1 MCKENIESFEELLN
15 EFLPIE
21 LGTKEKVCGVIAQ
34 KDRNYSY
41 LEVEGRP
48 TVVRVKNEE
57 LENFNIG
64 DTVDI
69 QVIGETDD
77 GEFLIG
83 SRRKIVA
90 EENWKKIQDSFENA
104 TILSGKISKAI
115 KGGYIVDFLSH
126 QGFLP
131 NSLSEI
137 PLKNAEKYVGKNIN
151 FLIKDIQNDKDK
163 KNKKITLSVKDIT
176 LNIENEEF
184 SKLNLKDIV
193 TGTIKE
199 ILDFGMTIEFGAL
212 KGFIHISEVSW
223 KKVDKIGELYKVGDI
238 VKAEIIEL
246 DSDKKNIKLSIKS
259 LVENPWDIFAREH
272 KVDDVVSAKVTK
284 FLQYGVFVEVAD
296 GVEGLIHISDFT
308 WNKKKVNLKDYVEL
322 NDNIQVKILEFA
334 PEERKLKLGIR
345 QLQNNPWDNAEEKFA
360 VGNEL
365 SGKVIDVKP
374 FGIFVEIEKGVDVF
388 IHQNDFAWKGET
400 AKKYTLGDNVVFKI
414 IENDFEENKLKG
426 SIKALTKSPWEIAL
440 EKYKVG
446 QTVEKEIKG
455 IIDAGLFV
463 SLSNGVDGFI
473 PTQMASKDFIKNL
486 RDKFKIGDV
495 VKAQIT
501 EIDKEKERIKLSIK
515 KIEIEEERRENQ
527 ELLAKYGTSSSE
539 E

>member
-284 FLQYGVFVEVAD
+284 FLQYGVFAEVAD

-322 NDNIQVKILEFA
+322 NDNIQVKILEFV

-400 AKKYTLGDNVVFKI
+400 AKKYTHGDNVAFKI

>member
-184 SKLNLKDIV
+184 SKLNLKDVV

-223 KKVDKIGELYKVGDI
+223 KKVDKIGEIYKVGDI

-284 FLQYGVFVEVAD
+284 FLQYGVFAEVAD

-322 NDNIQVKILEFA
+322 NDNIQVKILEFV

-400 AKKYTLGDNVVFKI
+400 AKKYTLGDNVAFKI

-463 SLSNGVDGFI
+463 SLSSGVDGFI

>member
-1 MCKENIESFEELLN
+1 MYNEKNEDFEALLN
-15 EFLPIE
+15 EFLPTEI
-21 LGTKEKVCGVIAQ
+21 GSKEKVSGVIAQ

-57 LENFNIG
+57 LESFNIG

-104 TILSGKISKAI
+104 TILSGKISKVI

-137 PLKNAEKYVGKNIN
+137 PLKNAEKSVGKNIN

-176 LNIENEEF
+176 LNAENEEF
-184 SKLNLKDIV
+184 SKLNLKDII
-193 TGTIKE
+193 TGTVKE
-199 ILDFGMTIEFGAL
+199 ILAFGMTVEFGRL
-212 KGFIHISEVSW
+212 NGFIHISEVSW
-223 KKVDKIGELYKVGDI
+223 KKIEKIEDIYAVGDT

-246 DSDKKNIKLSIKS
+246 DSDKKNVKLSIKS
-259 LVENPWDIFAREH
+259 LTENPWNVFAREH
-272 KVDDVVSAKVTK
+272 KVDDVVNAKVTK
-284 FLQYGVFVEVAD
+284 FLQYGVFAEVLD
-296 GVEGLIHISDFT
+296 GVEGLIHINDFT
-308 WNKKKVNLKDYVEL
+308 WNKKKINLKEYVQL
-322 NDNIQVKILEFA
+322 NDTVQVKILEFI

-345 QLQNNPWDNAEEKFA
+345 QLESNPWDNAEEKFA
-360 VGNEL
+360 IGNEFV
-365 SGKVIDVKP
+365 GKVIDVKP

-388 IHQNDFAWKGET
+388 IHQNDFSWKGEAT
-400 AKKYTLGDNVVFKI
+400 KKYTLGDSVSFKI

-426 SIKALTKSPWEIAL
+426 SIKALTKSPWELAL

-473 PTQMASKDFIKNL
+473 PSQMASKDFIKNL
-486 RDKFKIGDV
+486 RDKFKVGDV

-539 E
+539 D

>member
-284 FLQYGVFVEVAD
+284 FLQYGVFAEVAD

-322 NDNIQVKILEFA
+322 NDNIQVKILEFV

-400 AKKYTLGDNVVFKI
+400 AKKYTLGDNVAFKI

>member
-69 QVIGETDD
+69 QVIGETED

-284 FLQYGVFVEVAD
+284 FLQYGVFAEVAD

-322 NDNIQVKILEFA
+322 NDNIQVKILEFV

-400 AKKYTLGDNVVFKI
+400 AKKYTHGDNVAFKI

>member
-1 MCKENIESFEELLN
+1 MYNEKNEDFEALLN
-15 EFLPIE
+15 EFLPTEI
-21 LGTKEKVCGVIAQ
+21 GSKEKVSGVIAQ

-57 LENFNIG
+57 LESFNIG

-104 TILSGKISKAI
+104 IILSGKISKVI

-137 PLKNAEKYVGKNIN
+137 PLKNAEKSVGKNIN

-176 LNIENEEF
+176 LNAENEEF
-184 SKLNLKDIV
+184 SKLNLKDII
-193 TGTIKE
+193 TGTVKE
-199 ILDFGMTIEFGAL
+199 ILAFGMTVEFGRL
-212 KGFIHISEVSW
+212 NGFIHISEVSW
-223 KKVDKIGELYKVGDI
+223 KKIEKIEDIYAVGDT

-246 DSDKKNIKLSIKS
+246 DSDKKNVKLSIKS
-259 LVENPWDIFAREH
+259 LTENPWNVFAREH
-272 KVDDVVSAKVTK
+272 KVDDVVNAKVTK
-284 FLQYGVFVEVAD
+284 FLQYGVFAEVLD
-296 GVEGLIHISDFT
+296 GVEGLIHINDFT
-308 WNKKKVNLKDYVEL
+308 WNKKKINLKEYVQL
-322 NDNIQVKILEFA
+322 NDTIQVKILEFI

-345 QLQNNPWDNAEEKFA
+345 QLESNPWDNAEEKFA
-360 VGNEL
+360 IGNEFT
-365 SGKVIDVKP
+365 GKVIDVKP
-374 FGIFVEIEKGVDVF
+374 FGIFVELEKGVDVF
-388 IHQNDFAWKGET
+388 IHQNDFSWKGEAT
-400 AKKYTLGDNVVFKI
+400 KKYTLGDSVSFKI

-426 SIKALTKSPWEIAL
+426 SIKALTKSPWELAL

-473 PTQMASKDFIKNL
+473 PSQMASKDFIKNL
-486 RDKFKIGDV
+486 RDKFKVGDV

-539 E
+539 D

>member
-184 SKLNLKDIV
+184 SKLNLKDVV

-284 FLQYGVFVEVAD
+284 FLQYGVFAEVAD

-322 NDNIQVKILEFA
+322 NDNIQVKILEFV

>member
-284 FLQYGVFVEVAD
+284 FLQYGVFAEVAD

>member
-184 SKLNLKDIV
+184 SKLNLKDVV

-284 FLQYGVFVEVAD
+284 FLQYGVFAEVAD

-322 NDNIQVKILEFA
+322 NDNIQVKILEFV

-400 AKKYTLGDNVVFKI
+400 AKKYTLGDNVAFKI